1 MGTYTQETDIEAI
14 SQYDITASSNPNST
28 EVASWITQ
36 VEADADARCLGNYT
50 STDELVDVAP
60 ALSYPAKNTVAWLR
74 SIATGRYDSIETYNI
89 IALPRIPI
97 ISITSLYRR
106 TSALGSTDV
115 WEQLYE
121 GTTVDKDY
129 IIIKSRTKTN
139 QYLGFG
145 LYFHDNRPY
154 DGFQSIKVT
163 YNYGW
168 ALSTSIIGEWVA
180 LKVAIKVLDA
190 IIADTTP
197 IGSSGYGMMDV
208 NISIDP
214 TRRRTDIKER
224 LAEIERMYF
233 PERKRGIAVV

>member
-1 MGTYTQETDIEAI
+1 MGTYCNETDIEGI
-14 SQYDITASSNPNST
+14 VQLSITDST
-28 EVASWITQ
+28 APTTTQVASWITQ
-36 VEADADARCLGNYT
+36 VEADVDARCLGTYLV
-50 STDELVDVAP
+50 TDELVDVAP
-60 ALSYPAKNTVAWLR
+60 VLSYPARNTVAWLR
-74 SIATGRYDSIETYNI
+74 AIAAGGYEDIVSSNI
-89 IALPRIPI
+89 IPLPRIPI
-97 ISITSLYRR
+97 ISISSLSRR

-115 WEQLYE
+115 WETLTE
-121 GTTVDKDY
+121 GTTSGADF

-154 DGFQSIKVT
+154 DGFQRLKVT

-168 ALSTSIIGEWVA
+168 NLSASIIGEWVS

-190 IIADTTP
+190 IIAATSP

-208 NISIDP
+208 NITIDP

-224 LAEIERMYF
+224 LLEIERMYF
-233 PERKRGIAVV
+233 PEKKFGIAVV